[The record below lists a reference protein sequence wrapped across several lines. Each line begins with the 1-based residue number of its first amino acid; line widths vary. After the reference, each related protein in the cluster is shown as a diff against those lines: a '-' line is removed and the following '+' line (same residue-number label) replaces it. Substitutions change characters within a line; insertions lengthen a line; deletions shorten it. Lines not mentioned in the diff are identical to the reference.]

1 MSDEESQADLTQKF
15 YFIGVTTRHSS
26 IMRIFPR
33 WMELLERPNV
43 IVSGVDMPLHDAPA
57 NYRRVVEQIKMRP
70 EVMGGLVTTH
80 KIDLL
85 AAAQDLFDALD
96 PYAALCREVSS
107 IAKKDGRLLGYAT
120 DPVAGGR
127 CLQEMLGP
135 DYFARTGGHVLCLGA
150 GGAASAIAL
159 YFARCAQAGDRPQRF
174 VAVDIAQP
182 RLDKLTGMV
191 GQLAATGVG
200 TDIEFETVYNADA
213 RGNDALLERLPAGSL
228 VINATGMGKDRP
240 GSPLTAAAQLP
251 VEAVVW
257 ELNYRGER
265 LFLQQALA
273 QQADRL
279 LTVVDGWR
287 YFLYGWTQ
295 VIEQVLHVEVSAQQF
310 EQMGQIAARCR

>member
-1 MSDEESQADLTQKF
+1 M
-15 YFIGVTTRHSS
+15 
-26 IMRIFPR
+26 
-33 WMELLERPNV
+33 
-43 IVSGVDMPLHDAPA
+43 
-57 NYRRVVEQIKMRP
+57 
-70 EVMGGLVTTH
+70 
-80 KIDLL
+80 
-85 AAAQDLFDALD
+85 
-96 PYAALCREVSS
+96 
-107 IAKKDGRLLGYAT
+107 GYAT

-159 YFARCAQAGDRPQRF
+159 YFARRPQSADRPQRF

-191 GQLAATGVG
+191 AQLAATGVG
-200 TDIEFETVYNADA
+200 TDIEFEMVHNGDA

-240 GSPLTAAAQLP
+240 GSPLTAAAQFP
-251 VEAVVW
+251 AEAVVW

-273 QQADRL
+273 QQAHRSL
-279 LTVVDGWR
+279 AVVDGWR

-295 VIEQVLHVEVSAQQF
+295 VIEQVLHVDVGAQQF
-310 EQMGQIAARCR
+310 EQMGQIAARFR